1 MDNFA
6 VDRITGIVVGA
17 CWFSLVIGFVLR
29 GRHPGNTERKRVPA
43 AYGGFL
49 LEGAACFLVWFIRR
63 SPESPFLPA
72 PFVVE
77 VIVDGLLIC
86 IAILSAAMIID
97 AMRRLGKQ
105 WSPSARLIE
114 GHELITSGSYRI
126 VRHPIY
132 SGMLGLLVATGGA
145 FSTPWILLIA
155 VVVYIAGTLIRTRIE
170 ERLLL
175 EHFGAA
181 YEEYRSRVPALVP
194 FLK

>member
-1 MDNFA
+1 MNPGELT
-6 VDRITGIVVGA
+6 RIVVGT
-17 CWFSLVIGFVLR
+17 CWFSLVIGVVLR
-29 GRHPGNTERKRVPA
+29 GRHRGNREKKGVPA

-49 LEGAACFLVWFIRR
+49 LEGVACFLVWFVRR
-63 SPESPFLPA
+63 NPESPFLPL
-72 PFVVE
+72 PFAGDM
-77 VIVDGLLIC
+77 IVDGLLIC
-86 IAILSAAMIID
+86 IGVLSAALIID

-155 VVVYIAGTLIRTRIE
+155 IVVYVAGTLIRTRIE
-170 ERLLL
+170 ERLLV